1 MPNSSSGAVR
11 ELTGFPAS
19 LGPERNTVALGENVR
34 PEGTECGLA
43 TDVGRRSGLARD
55 SSTSAQRA
63 SVFGL
68 IVTNE
73 RVPAMGL
80 VARNQDG
87 A

>member
-1 MPNSSSGAVR
+1 M
-11 ELTGFPAS
+11 
-19 LGPERNTVALGENVR
+19 VALGENVR

-43 TDVGRRSGLARD
+43 TDVRRRSGLAGG

-68 IVTNE
+68 IVTND

-80 VARNQDG
+80 VARNQYG